1 MPLSKI
7 TARHPISEVHG
18 GIDYSELSTIGITPD
33 KILDF
38 STNCNPFGPPTG
50 IKAAIKN
57 VDLDSYPDS
66 ASNELRQAL
75 ADKLKVGK
83 NNLIIGS
90 GSTELIRLIATA
102 YLNHK
107 DTVIIH
113 SPTYSEY
120 ETACRI
126 ADCTIKKIS
135 LSSADDLRLDVQT
148 TVSQI
153 SKHKASAVF
162 LCNPNNPTGQYLTAN
177 EVEQIITADKN
188 CLVILDE
195 AYIAFTNNT
204 WSSLDLLKYDNLVIV
219 RSMTKD
225 FAIAGIRIGYA
236 IAGKE
241 IISGMNKI
249 KPPWNVSSV
258 AQKAALYVINCDKYV
273 QTCYQKIKKSK
284 HYLIGEL
291 EKMGFPTISS
301 QTNFFLVRTGN
312 ATDIRQALLKKGLLV
327 RDCSSFG
334 LPEYIRIAP
343 RSISQCRKLIKT
355 LKETGVSSH
364 AG

>member
-1 MPLSKI
+1 MPLSRIKPCQMNP
-7 TARHPISEVHG
+7 AVHG
-18 GIDYSELSTIGITPD
+18 GIDYSEMSAMGIKPD
-33 KILDF
+33 EILDF
-38 STNCNPFGPPTG
+38 STNCNPFGPPPG
-50 IKAAIKN
+50 IKTAIKKA
-57 VDLDSYPDS
+57 DLESYPDS
-66 ASNELRQAL
+66 VSHELRKAL
-75 ADKLKVGK
+75 AKKLQLKK
-83 NNLIIGS
+83 DNLIMGS

-126 ADCTIKKIS
+126 TGCTIKKIR
-135 LSSADDLRLDVQT
+135 LSAANDFRLDVQT
-148 TVSQI
+148 TVSRI
-153 SKHKASAVF
+153 IKHKANGVF
-162 LCNPNNPTGQYLTAN
+162 LCNPNNPTGQYLTRN

-195 AYIAFTNNT
+195 AYIAFTDNT
-204 WSSLDLLKYDNLVIV
+204 WSSIDLLKYDNLVIV

-236 IAGKE
+236 IANEE
-241 IISGMNKI
+241 IISIMNEI
-249 KPPWNVSSV
+249 KPPWNVSSI
-258 AQKAALYVINCDKYV
+258 AQKAALYVLGCDKYI
-273 QTCYQKIKKSK
+273 QTCYQKIQDSK
-284 HYLIGEL
+284 NYLADEL
-291 EKMGFPTISS
+291 EKMGFPAISS

-312 ATDIRQALLKKGLLV
+312 TPAVRQVLLKKGLLV

-343 RSISQCRKLIKT
+343 RSMSQCRKLIT
-355 LKETGVSSH
+355 ALKETGVLTH

>member
-1 MPLSKI
+1 MPLSRIKPGQI
-7 TARHPISEVHG
+7 NPAVHG
-18 GIDYSELSTIGITPD
+18 GIDYSELSSIGVTPD
-33 KILDF
+33 EILDF
-38 STNCNPFGPPTG
+38 STNCNPFGPPPG

-57 VDLDSYPDS
+57 ADLESYPDS

-75 ADKLKVGK
+75 ADKLQVSKD
-83 NNLIIGS
+83 NLIIGS

-102 YLNHK
+102 YLNNK
-107 DTVIIH
+107 DTVIIN

-126 ADCTIKKIS
+126 TGCTIKKIR
-135 LSSADDLRLDVQT
+135 LSVANDFRTDVQT
-148 TVSQI
+148 TISQI
-153 SKHKASAVF
+153 IKHKANAVF
-162 LCNPNNPTGQYLTAN
+162 LCNPNNPTGQYLTSN
-177 EVEQIITADKN
+177 EVEQVLKADRN

-195 AYIAFTNNT
+195 AYIAFTDKT
-204 WSSLDLLKYDNLVIV
+204 WSSIDLLNYDNLVIV

-241 IISGMNKI
+241 IISILNEI
-249 KPPWNVSSV
+249 KPPWNVSSM
-258 AQKAALYVINCDKYV
+258 AQKAALYVLNCDKYI
-273 QTCYQKIKKSK
+273 QSCYQKIQNSK
-284 HYLIGEL
+284 NYLIGEL
-291 EKMGFPTISS
+291 EKMGFLTIPS

-312 ATDIRQALLKKGLLV
+312 ATDVRQSLLKKGLLI

-343 RSISQCRKLIKT
+343 RNLSQCRKLIT
-355 LKETGVSSH
+355 ALKETGVSPH
-364 AG
+364 GG

>member
-1 MPLSKI
+1 MPLSRI
-7 TARHPISEVHG
+7 TIRHPVSAVHG
-18 GIDYSELSTIGITPD
+18 GIDYSELSTIGIAPD

-38 STNCNPFGPPTG
+38 STNCNPFGPPPG

-57 VDLDSYPDS
+57 ADLESYPDS
-66 ASNELRQAL
+66 ASNKLRQAL
-75 ADKLKVGK
+75 ADKLQVSKD
-83 NNLIIGS
+83 NLIIGS
-90 GSTELIRLIATA
+90 GSTELIRLITTA
-102 YLNHK
+102 YLNNK

-120 ETACRI
+120 DTACRI
-126 ADCTIKKIS
+126 AGCTIKKIS
-135 LSSADDLRLDVQT
+135 LPSMDNFRLDVRT
-148 TVSQI
+148 TVTQI
-153 SKHKASAVF
+153 IKHKAKAVF
-162 LCNPNNPTGQYLTAN
+162 LCNPNNPTGQYLTVN

-188 CLVILDE
+188 CLVVLDE

-204 WSSLDLLKYDNLVIV
+204 WSSLDLLKYNNLMIV

-236 IAGKE
+236 IAGE
-241 IISGMNKI
+241 AIISVMNEI

-258 AQKAALYVINCDKYV
+258 AQKAALYVLNCDKYV
-273 QTCYQKIKKSK
+273 QTCYQKIQDSK
-284 HYLIGEL
+284 NYLISEL

-301 QTNFFLVRTGN
+301 QTNFFLIRAGN
-312 ATDIRQALLKKGLLV
+312 ATDVRQALLKKGLLV

-343 RSISQCRKLIKT
+343 RSISQCRKLIT
-355 LKETGVSSH
+355 ALKETGVSPH
-364 AG
+364 DG